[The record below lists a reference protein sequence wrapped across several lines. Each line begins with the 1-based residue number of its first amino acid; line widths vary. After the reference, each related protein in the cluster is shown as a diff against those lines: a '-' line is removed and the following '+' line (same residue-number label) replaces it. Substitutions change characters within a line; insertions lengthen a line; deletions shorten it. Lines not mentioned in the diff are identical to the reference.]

1 MKKSQE
7 LIKDD
12 ISIQISDQIFDFC
25 DEPDIFPDT
34 LQNSEVTSSPNC
46 CSYEDQNSPYN
57 IDIEIKNLNTQ
68 NIDINI
74 FQVDQKCN
82 NNTNTTTTVTSTIA
96 TNHQYHLKTKLP
108 LIYDPQVEIDNDIS
122 ASIDFSTPLAYN
134 LNTTGLPDHITINN
148 GLSQYSNCPI
158 DPCITIPLVGGPS
171 IGLGPIYEDDCLPS
185 IISPFLRLNNHN
197 STNSCT
203 FLDQQGILSHGLC
216 SNDHNSCIFGGNLLE
231 LPSKEIDFERENAGI
246 FCSDH
251 LVRYDSGD
259 IQAFSNEKS
268 QLINGAT
275 NNTTPIS
282 SEITSLDDP
291 TYKVGKLSVE
301 QRKEKIHRYMKK
313 RNERN
318 FCKKIKYACRKTL
331 ADSRPR
337 VRGRFAKNDE
347 FGDGHKHINDQHD
360 EEDYDEVAM
369 KESDEMV
376 DSSDIFA
383 HISGVN
389 SFKYNYQIQSW
400 M

>member
-1 MKKSQE
+1 MRKSQE
-7 LIKDD
+7 LKDD
-12 ISIQISDQIFDFC
+12 ISIPISDQIFDFC
-25 DEPDIFPDT
+25 DDSDIFPDT

-57 IDIEIKNLNTQ
+57 YNNDTKNNNFITTHQ
-68 NIDINI
+68 NIDINNN
-74 FQVDQKCN
+74 FQVEQNCS
-82 NNTNTTTTVTSTIA
+82 TTSTA
-96 TNHQYHLKTKLP
+96 TTSALNHHNTSLP
-108 LIYDPQVEIDNDIS
+108 LIFDPQVDIDNDIS
-122 ASIDFSTPLAYN
+122 ASIDFSTPPPPLAYN
-134 LNTTGLPDHITINN
+134 FNTLSNN
-148 GLSQYSNCPI
+148 ALSQYTTSLVV
-158 DPCITIPLVGGPS
+158 DPCVSLPLVVGPG
-171 IGLGPIYEDDCLPS
+171 IGLGPVFEDDNCLSTIP
-185 IISPFLRLNNHN
+185 PFLRLNQHN
-197 STNSCT
+197 SVTQSCT
-203 FLDQQGILSHGLC
+203 FLDQQTGILNHGLC
-216 SNDHNSCIFGGNLLE
+216 NNDHNNNNPGIFCGNLLIASE
-231 LPSKEIDFERENAGI
+231 LQSKELEFEAENAGI

-251 LVRYDSGD
+251 LVRYNSGE
-259 IQAFSNEKS
+259 IQAFSNENS

-275 NNTTPIS
+275 NSSTIS
-282 SEITSLDDP
+282 TEISSLDDS

-347 FGDGHKHINDQHD
+347 FGEGHKHNNDQHD
-360 EEDYDEVAM
+360 EDDYDEVGV
-369 KESDEMV
+369 KEGDEMV